1 MATEN
6 ALQTLSNGLADAVDR
21 AAKSIVTVNAR
32 RRPIS
37 GIAHSADLV
46 LTIDHVLEGED
57 TASVTTPDG
66 RTLEAQVLGRDPA
79 TDLALLRVPDG
90 NLEPATVATDAA
102 RVGQMALLV
111 ARPDGVMASSGIVSA
126 VGGPLRMGRGISLEA
141 YIRTDATPYPGFSG
155 GALIDASGAVL
166 GVTNAGLARGL
177 GLAIPA
183 ALAWRAGAALV
194 SGGVKRGWLGIGSQ
208 PVRLPEGSRQ
218 SVGLLIVSVE
228 PGSPAA
234 SGLLL
239 GDVLVGF
246 DGQQLEDTDE
256 LQAMLIGDRVG
267 KAVPVEVIRAGK
279 LETVQITV
287 GERPSRQRSS
297 GQGSGQRPSGGGE
310 RGQRGP
316 RRG

>member
-1 MATEN
+1 MEN
-6 ALQTLSNGLADAVDR
+6 ALQTLSNDMADAVDR

-57 TASVTTPDG
+57 TVSVMTGDG
-66 RTLEAQVLGRDPA
+66 RTLEASVLGRDPA

-90 NLEPATVATDAA
+90 KLEPATVAGEA
-102 RVGQMALLV
+102 RVGQVALLV
-111 ARPDGVMASSGIVSA
+111 ARPDGVMASGGIVSA
-126 VGGPLRMGRGISLEA
+126 VGGPLRMGRGVSLEA
-141 YIRTDATPYPGFSG
+141 FIRTDATPYPGFSG

-183 ALAWRAGAALV
+183 ALAWSVGAALV

-218 SVGLLIVSVE
+218 EVGLLVVSVE

-246 DGQQLEDTDE
+246 DGQTISDTDE

-267 KAVPVEVIRAGK
+267 RAVPVEVIRAGK
-279 LETVQITV
+279 LETVQVTV
-287 GERPSRQRSS
+287 GERPTRQRQP
-297 GQGSGQRPSGGGE
+297 GQGGRGSA
-310 RGQRGP
+310 GQRGP